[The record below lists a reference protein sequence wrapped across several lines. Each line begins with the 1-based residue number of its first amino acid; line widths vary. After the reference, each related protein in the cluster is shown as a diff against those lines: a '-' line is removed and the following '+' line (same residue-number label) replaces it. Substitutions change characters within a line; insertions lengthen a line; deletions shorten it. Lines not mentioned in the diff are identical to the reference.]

1 MSDGPLLELDRLT
14 MRFGGVRALNELSLS
29 VPQGAIFAVIGP
41 NGAGKTTVFNAI
53 TGVYRPAGG
62 DIRLFGESLVGRK
75 RNKVPAAGAARTFQN
90 IRLFPDMTVTEN
102 VLVGADALHRTG
114 VLGAIVRGTRYRREE
129 KEGLETAHELLE
141 FMGIAHRADEEA
153 SSLSYG
159 DQRRVEIARA
169 MATGAQLLLLD
180 EPAAGFN
187 RSEKQDL
194 AALIKRIREQLGRT
208 VLLIEHDMELVLGI
222 SDCVAVLNFG
232 NKIAEGTPAEVQSS
246 PAVIDAY
253 LGATDAA

>member
-1 MSDGPLLELDRLT
+1 MSDGPVLELDELT

-29 VPQGAIFAVIGP
+29 VPQGAIFSIIGP

-75 RNKVPAAGAARTFQN
+75 RNQVPSAGAARTFQN

-102 VLVGADALHRTG
+102 VLVGADARHRTG

-129 KEGLETAHELLE
+129 KQGLETAGELLD
-141 FMGIAHRADEEA
+141 FMGISHRADEEA

-187 RSEKQDL
+187 RHEKQDL
-194 AALIKRIREQLGRT
+194 AALIKRICDLGRT

-222 SDCVAVLNFG
+222 SDRVAVLNFG
-232 NKIAEGTPAEVQSS
+232 HKIAEGAPAEVQAS
-246 PAVIDAY
+246 PEVIEAY
-253 LGATDAA
+253 LGASDAA